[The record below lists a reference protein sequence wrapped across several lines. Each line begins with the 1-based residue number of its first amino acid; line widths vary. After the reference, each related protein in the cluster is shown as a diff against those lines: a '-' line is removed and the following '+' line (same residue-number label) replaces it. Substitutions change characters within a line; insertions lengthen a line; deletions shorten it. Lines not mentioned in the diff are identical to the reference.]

1 MRKSFKIIIN
11 EQIMKEQS
19 QQNRCVKVVNRNI
32 SFKHILK
39 KKKKERDKDLFTLK
53 NAKKTAICRTYQCD
67 KDCLILSYQ
76 LYRYFRHSD
85 KRY

>member
-19 QQNRCVKVVNRNI
+19 QQNRCVKVVNRNYFI
-32 SFKHILK
+32 QTYIEG
-39 KKKKERDKDLFTLK
+39 KKKERDKDLFTLK